1 MYLSNWMLALLIK
14 YNFVKICQGVS
25 GRVPPN
31 SPLLFEVDVLR
42 VCSTYYV
49 T

>member
-1 MYLSNWMLALLIK
+1 MLALLIK
-14 YNFVKICQGVS
+14 YNFVKIRQGVS

-31 SPLLFEVDVLR
+31 SPLLFEVEVLR